1 MTLPESGWGFLLRQ
15 RKLFSL
21 FPREGKMKQQQLLSV
36 VLNRKGFCERVPRA
50 GGESKVPSR
59 PPAYL
64 FHLTQATSGGISNK
78 TYADFTK
85 TGKGAVGN
93 NHFLLYGAGSYLGR
107 TDVPF
112 QVHLGSHEPEHG
124 LGIHST

>member
-1 MTLPESGWGFLLRQ
+1 
-15 RKLFSL
+15 
-21 FPREGKMKQQQLLSV
+21 MKQQQLPSA

-50 GGESKVPSR
+50 GEEPKVPSR

-85 TGKGAVGN
+85 TGKGVAGN
-93 NHFLLYGAGSYLGR
+93 NHFLLSGAGSYLGR
-107 TDVPF
+107 TNVPL
-112 QVHLGSHEPEHG
+112 QVHLVSHEPEHG
-124 LGIHST
+124 LDIHST